1 ARFRKQALPFY
12 FMNNI
17 AKSNSSWEMK
27 HHHVLA
33 GNLMYVAANHKNS
46 APAEGVDKFN
56 KIVSLDKNDT
66 ICVDLF
72 NKKLPDIRLKENSPA
87 KECAIDV
94 SKPFEF
100 NGLSVPALP
109 GFKPGYFSGK
119 APAAGAIQAGDDK
132 LMEHFTSLYNKM
144 LETEQMLAS
153 LK

>member
-1 ARFRKQALPFY
+1 MLRQ
-12 FMNNI
+12 I
-17 AKSNSSWEMK
+17 T
-27 HHHVLA
+27 
-33 GNLMYVAANHKNS
+33 
-46 APAEGVDKFN
+46 
-56 KIVSLDKNDT
+56 KIVSLDKNGT

-87 KECAIDV
+87 KECAIDI

-100 NGLSVPALP
+100 NGLNVPALP

-119 APAAGAIQAGDDK
+119 APDAGAIQSGDDK

-144 LETEQMLAS
+144 LETEQMLDS